1 MINYYYATI
10 ANERQV
16 YKETEVTELF
26 EMAIAKQQAAAIF
39 FFSFDHL

>member
-26 EMAIAKQQAAAIF
+26 EMAIAKKTSSSNF
-39 FFSFDHL
+39 FFLF